1 MMPRPSPIRQE
12 FDLPD
17 SADATR
23 IKAIAFDFDGV
34 ILDSVQ
40 LKADLFIDC
49 YGGRLDESQK
59 AAILAY
65 QAQHGGIGRA
75 EKFRY
80 FERNVFGR
88 IPDEATIAR
97 LANQYSMLLMARVGS
112 CPELPGARAFL
123 ERSSTQLS
131 LHLVS
136 GTAHHDLVAITAQ
149 RRLDHYF
156 DTIVGSPT
164 AKVDAFA
171 DIVRSGCWLPDQV
184 LAIGDSMT
192 ELQAAAQ
199 IGMPFVGIVAATE
212 PNPFPRTIAV
222 FQDLE
227 ALNRAWP
234 DLERAPA
241 PAANG

>member
-1 MMPRPSPIRQE
+1 M
-12 FDLPD
+12 PD

-40 LKADLFIDC
+40 LKANLFIDC

-97 LANQYSMLLMARVGS
+97 LANQYSTLLMARVGS

-222 FQDLE
+222 FQDLA

-234 DLERAPA
+234 DLERAPV

>member
-1 MMPRPSPIRQE
+1 M
-12 FDLPD
+12 PD

-65 QAQHGGIGRA
+65 QAQHGGIGRG

-97 LANQYSMLLMARVGS
+97 LANQYSTLLMARVGS

-222 FQDLE
+222 FQDLA